1 MKKEQLF
8 ASTDV
13 EADGPVPGLNSML
26 SFATAVYDI
35 NKNLVGTFSR
45 NLALL
50 PLATQN
56 ADTMD
61 FWNSTPAN
69 KAAYDVT
76 RQDIVDPE
84 DAMVDY
90 VAFLRKLPGTP
101 VFVGY
106 PAVYDF
112 KWVDFYLH
120 AFAGGN
126 PFGFS
131 RCIDVKSYAMAML
144 KHDNIFKTSKKNFPK
159 RWFDDMPH
167 THIALD
173 DAKEQGAM
181 FVNIIRENLGLPPI
195 K

>member
-8 ASTDV
+8 ASTDI

-45 NLALL
+45 NLKLL
-50 PLATQN
+50 DNATQ
-56 ADTMD
+56 DSETME
-61 FWNSTPAN
+61 FWNSNPSN
-69 KAAYDVT
+69 RAAYDAT
-76 RQDIVDPE
+76 RQDMVDPTQ
-84 DAMVDY
+84 AMVDY
-90 VAFLRKLPGTP
+90 VEFIKGLPGKP

-131 RCIDVKSYAMAML
+131 RCIDVKSYVMAML
-144 KHDNIFKTSKKNFPK
+144 KHDNIFKTAKKNFPK
-159 RWFDDMPH
+159 HWFDDMPH
-167 THIALD
+167 THVALD